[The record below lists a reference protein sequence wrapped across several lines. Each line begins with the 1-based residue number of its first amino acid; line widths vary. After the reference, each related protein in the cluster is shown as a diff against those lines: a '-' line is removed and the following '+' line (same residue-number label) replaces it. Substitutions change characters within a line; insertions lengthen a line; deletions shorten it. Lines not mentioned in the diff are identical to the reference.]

1 MASLEK
7 RAKDSRQQV
16 GQNFLP
22 SLVLS
27 LGISSEKIICHW
39 KMINFYLAISGLSKL
54 HSVHSGEYLS
64 VIIIIIIGLP
74 VAPNYKMGF
83 LCRKK
88 PEKPEKKCENNLYF
102 SKHYMYIKTT
112 ALHNRQPNEPPLWGL
127 VQILKTSTVH
137 CNYNYWTII
146 FLLNQAIQ
154 LHLLGKVKEALSK
167 ISIAIET
174 NPSVADFHVF
184 R

>member
-1 MASLEK
+1 MNPFC
-7 RAKDSRQQV
+7 
-16 GQNFLP
+16 G
-22 SLVLS
+22 
-27 LGISSEKIICHW
+27 
-39 KMINFYLAISGLSKL
+39 
-54 HSVHSGEYLS
+54 
-64 VIIIIIIGLP
+64 
-74 VAPNYKMGF
+74 
-83 LCRKK
+83 
-88 PEKPEKKCENNLYF
+88 
-102 SKHYMYIKTT
+102 
-112 ALHNRQPNEPPLWGL
+112 GL

-137 CNYNYWTII
+137 CNYNYRTII

>member
-1 MASLEK
+1 MPQLW
-7 RAKDSRQQV
+7 
-16 GQNFLP
+16 
-22 SLVLS
+22 
-27 LGISSEKIICHW
+27 HW
-39 KMINFYLAISGLSKL
+39 KMMNFYLAISGLSKL

-64 VIIIIIIGLP
+64 LIIIIIIGLP

-88 PEKPEKKCENNLYF
+88 PEKPEKSVIVIYTSQNITCILKPLRCTIGSLMNPLYG
-102 SKHYMYIKTT
+102 
-112 ALHNRQPNEPPLWGL
+112 GL

-137 CNYNYWTII
+137 CNYNYWTMI

-154 LHLLGKVKEALSK
+154 RHLLGKVKEALSK